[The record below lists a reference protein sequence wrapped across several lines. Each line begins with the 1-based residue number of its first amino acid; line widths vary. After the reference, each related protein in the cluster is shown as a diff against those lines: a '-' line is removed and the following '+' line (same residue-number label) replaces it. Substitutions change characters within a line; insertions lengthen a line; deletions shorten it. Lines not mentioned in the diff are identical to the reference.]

1 MRKFRGVVFDLNG
14 TLIWDTR
21 LHNQAWDTF
30 LARHNLVL
38 SDHQKNEKI
47 HGRNNELIFPAIF
60 ERELSAAEIAHYIS
74 EKEAI
79 YRDLCIRGG
88 IGFAP
93 GAVDFIRFLKGVQV
107 PVAIATAS
115 GRENVDFYNRY
126 VGLGNLVDERLI
138 VYNDGSY
145 RSKPDPHIFL
155 EAIKRLHLDSRQIII
170 FEDSLAGIEA
180 ARRANAG
187 SIIIVNSNQE
197 NYTQFGYRVITSFD
211 QVDRNF
217 FLSSG

>member
-1 MRKFRGVVFDLNG
+1 MRKFKGVVFDLNG

-38 SDHQKNEKI
+38 SDQQKNEKI
-47 HGRNNELIFPAIF
+47 HGRNNELIFPALF
-60 ERELSAAEIAHYIS
+60 ERELSTAEIARYIS

-79 YRDLCIRGG
+79 YRDLCIQGG

-93 GAVDFIRFLKGVQV
+93 GAVDFIRFLKGARVR
-107 PVAIATAS
+107 VAIATAS
-115 GRENVDFYNRY
+115 GLENVDFYNRY
-126 VGLGNLVDERLI
+126 LGLGKLVEERLI

-145 RSKPDPHIFL
+145 RSKPDPDIFQ
-155 EAIKRLHLDSRQIII
+155 EAIKRLHLDSRDTLI

-180 ARRANAG
+180 ARRANPG
-187 SIIIVNSNQE
+187 NIIIVNSNQE
-197 NYTQFGYRVITSFD
+197 NYTQFGYLVITSFD
-211 QVDRNF
+211 QVNRHLF
-217 FLSSG
+217 TP

>member
-1 MRKFRGVVFDLNG
+1 MRKFKGVVFDLNG

-38 SDHQKNEKI
+38 SDQQKNEKI
-47 HGRNNELIFPAIF
+47 HGRNNELIFPALF
-60 ERELSAAEIAHYIS
+60 ERELSTAEIARYIS

-79 YRDLCIRGG
+79 YRDLCIQGG

-93 GAVDFIRFLKGVQV
+93 GVVDFIRFLKGARVR
-107 PVAIATAS
+107 VAIATAS
-115 GRENVDFYNRY
+115 GLENVDFYNRY
-126 VGLGNLVDERLI
+126 LGLGKLVEERLI

-145 RSKPDPHIFL
+145 RSKPDPDIFQ
-155 EAIKRLHLDSRQIII
+155 EAIKRLHLDSRDTLI

-180 ARRANAG
+180 ARRANPG
-187 SIIIVNSNQE
+187 NIIIVNSNQE
-197 NYTQFGYRVITSFD
+197 NYTQFGYLVITSFD
-211 QVDRNF
+211 QVNRHLF
-217 FLSSG
+217 TP

>member
-1 MRKFRGVVFDLNG
+1 MRKFKGVVFDLNG

-38 SDHQKNEKI
+38 SDQQKNEKI
-47 HGRNNELIFPAIF
+47 HGRNNELIFPALF
-60 ERELSAAEIAHYIS
+60 ERELSTAEIARYIS

-79 YRDLCIRGG
+79 YRDLCIQGG

-93 GAVDFIRFLKGVQV
+93 GAVDFIRFLKGARVR
-107 PVAIATAS
+107 VAIATAS
-115 GRENVDFYNRY
+115 GLENVDFYNRY
-126 VGLGNLVDERLI
+126 LGLGKLVEERLI

-145 RSKPDPHIFL
+145 RSKPDPDIFQ
-155 EAIKRLHLDSRQIII
+155 EAIKRLHLDSRDTLI

-180 ARRANAG
+180 ARRANPG
-187 SIIIVNSNQE
+187 NIIIVNSNQE
-197 NYTQFGYRVITSFD
+197 NYTQFGYLVITSFD
-211 QVDRNF
+211 QVNRHLF
-217 FLSSG
+217 TR